1 MSEDLGMER
10 TQTGQWRKTAELTRL
25 KSKVGVML
33 SSNRKRAQMNELLDS
48 KERYGFPLQ
57 PNSVKE
63 PTSKRETHSTEIKT
77 FEELKSLNR
86 DFWKQQKKI
95 LGVISAELSSSKE
108 DTLNKITRH

>member
-1 MSEDLGMER
+1 
-10 TQTGQWRKTAELTRL
+10 
-25 KSKVGVML
+25 ML
-33 SSNRKRAQMNELLDS
+33 STNRKRAHINELLDN

-63 PTSKRETHSTEIKT
+63 ATSKRETHSTEMKT

-86 DFWKQQKKI
+86 DFWKQQQKKI